1 MSFIENNDENWNA
14 ARSACG
20 DFSNKFVIGGFQKT
34 SLLDYPGKIACIV
47 FTQMCNFRCGYCHN
61 PELNDIK
68 KVNEE
73 VIDVNTFFEFLEK
86 RKGKLDGVVITGGEP
101 TLQKGIYQFIFEI
114 KNMGF
119 CVKLDSNGSN
129 PEILKNL
136 IDDKLVDYVAM
147 DIKAP
152 MCKYHDVIKT
162 KIPLDN
168 IYQSIQILL
177 ENKVDYEFRTTVVKE
192 QLTFEDFEKIG
203 GMIKGAKKYYLQ
215 KFVPSKTLD
224 ETFMNYSTYTDEEFQ
239 KIKDILKD
247 KVEFVDVR

>member
-1 MSFIENNDENWNA
+1 MSFINDNYNNCNTAGNTRRTCEKD
-14 ARSACG
+14 
-20 DFSNKFVIGGFQKT
+20 DFIIGGFQKT
-34 SLLDYPGKIACIV
+34 SLLDFPQKIACIV

-61 PELNDIK
+61 PELNEK
-68 KVNEE
+68 KEGI
-73 VIDVNTFFEFLEK
+73 IDLETFFSFLEK

-101 TLQKGIYQFIFEI
+101 TLQKGLYQFIFDI

-119 CVKLDSNGSN
+119 CVKLDTNGSN
-129 PEILKNL
+129 PKVLKSL
-136 IDDKLVDYVAM
+136 IDNNLVDYVAM

-152 MCKYHDVIKT
+152 MDKYHDVIKN

-203 GMIKGAKKYYLQ
+203 DLISGAKKYYLQ
-215 KFVPSKTLD
+215 KFVPSKTID
-224 ETFMNYSTYTDEEFQ
+224 EAFMNCSTYSNEDFN
-239 KIKDILKD
+239 KIKEILKY
-247 KVEFVDVR
+247 KVECVDVR